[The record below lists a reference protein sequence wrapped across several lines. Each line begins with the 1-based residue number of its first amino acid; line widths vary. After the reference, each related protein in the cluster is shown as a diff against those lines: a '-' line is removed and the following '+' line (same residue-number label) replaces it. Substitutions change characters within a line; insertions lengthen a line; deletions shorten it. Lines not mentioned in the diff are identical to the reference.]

1 MFESTLFLHHCDYED
16 IFWIAIF
23 DCFIIFFCYDT
34 NTAYRGAYI
43 AAWRQN
49 GAYVLSLVTKGIGL
63 AKKIK
68 HRFDAQRRAAA
79 VVYLWPVR
87 RIERVK
93 TTQRICAMTFDDGPC
108 LLPPQPGSST
118 MGLTEHLA
126 QVLER
131 HGAKGTFDV
140 VGDTSQNY
148 PDVAGKEGSAQWGGV
163 SYEPLFPIFGKSI
176 KWEEHITARK

>member
-1 MFESTLFLHHCDYED
+1 MM
-16 IFWIAIF
+16 
-23 DCFIIFFCYDT
+23 
-34 NTAYRGAYI
+34 
-43 AAWRQN
+43 
-49 GAYVLSLVTKGIGL
+49 SLVTKGIGL

-79 VVYLWPVR
+79 VVYLSPVR

-131 HGAKGTFDV
+131 HGAIRMLREKRAVHNG
-140 VGDTSQNY
+140 
-148 PDVAGKEGSAQWGGV
+148 AGL
-163 SYEPLFPIFGKSI
+163 PMTIIPIFKKI
-176 KWEEHITARK
+176 KWEEHITARN